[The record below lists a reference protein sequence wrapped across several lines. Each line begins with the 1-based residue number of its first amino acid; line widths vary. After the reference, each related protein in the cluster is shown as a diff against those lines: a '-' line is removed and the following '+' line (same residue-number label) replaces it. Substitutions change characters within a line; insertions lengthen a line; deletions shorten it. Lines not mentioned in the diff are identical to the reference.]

1 MSSYGSG
8 SWTVKQ
14 NKAFERALAIYDQ
27 DTPDR
32 WYNVARAVGGTTP
45 EEAKRQY
52 DLLVRDIESIENGHV
67 PFPDYKTN
75 GRNST
80 NGRLRD
86 EEKRYVLQSNKT
98 DFILIT
104 IYDSLAFFYIHN
116 IVHFLRYFYSHDNI
130 FLCHDNI

>member
-1 MSSYGSG
+1 MASGSMSSYGSG

-86 EEKRYVLQSNKT
+86 EEKRMRSMKLQ
-98 DFILIT
+98 
-104 IYDSLAFFYIHN
+104 
-116 IVHFLRYFYSHDNI
+116 
-130 FLCHDNI
+130 

>member
-1 MSSYGSG
+1 MASGSMSSYGSG

-14 NKAFERALAIYDQ
+14 NKAFERALAVYDQ

-52 DLLVRDIESIENGHV
+52 DLLVRDIERIENGHV

-75 GRNST
+75 GRNNT

-86 EEKRYVLQSNKT
+86 EEKRMRSMKLQ
-98 DFILIT
+98 
-104 IYDSLAFFYIHN
+104 
-116 IVHFLRYFYSHDNI
+116 
-130 FLCHDNI
+130 